1 MTIRRSISAL
11 AAALSLLP
19 VSGAVAALPC
29 FTATVVAVSD
39 GDTVTVERADKS
51 RVKVR
56 LRYVDCPEVARN
68 RRQSD
73 QPGGKEAKA
82 YASKLLLGEGVVNV
96 SICPHGMSYGR
107 IVGDIT
113 VGERDVALLLVE
125 AGHAQL
131 DPRYKPPK
139 TLREAEAAAK
149 LADVG
154 LWAGEGDPIPPWEWR
169 KQQKNRLIELRR
181 KR

>member
-1 MTIRRSISAL
+1 MTIRRSILAL
-11 AAALSLLP
+11 AAALILLP

-29 FTATVVAVSD
+29 FTATVIAVSD
-39 GDTVTVERADKS
+39 GDGTYTVIRADKS
-51 RVKVR
+51 RVRVR
-56 LRYVDCPEVARN
+56 VRYADSPEVAHN
-68 RRQSD
+68 RYEID
-73 QPGGKEAKA
+73 QPGGPEAREFA
-82 YASKLLLGEGVVNV
+82 RKLLLGEEVT
-96 SICPHGMSYGR
+96 ICPRGMSRGR

-149 LADVG
+149 RADVG
-154 LWAGEGDPIPPWEWR
+154 LWAGEGEPTPPWEWR